1 MEFSEYYIA
10 YFDVLG
16 SKSFFKGDED
26 AALIF
31 LKQDTPLLIQGLT
44 NNSRL

>member
-16 SKSFFKGDED
+16 SKSFFKGKND
-26 AALIF
+26 ATLDF
-31 LKQDTPLLIQGLT
+31 CR
-44 NNSRL
+44 S